1 MRNKALLPIALL
13 LAATGC
19 AHTRYAECPKCP
31 KQEIPE
37 VTGQRQPAQERKAL
51 FCPEHECKVL
61 VRVEENCR
69 VRAEPYYLVMAGKG
83 ETTIVWQIKE
93 GEFAPNPIRW
103 KQAWAERV
111 FTPEK
116 SSPTE
121 VRFKNNRTIGVFNYG
136 IAVMQGGKACAELD
150 PTGINDMP

>member
-1 MRNKALLPIALL
+1 MRKNALLPMVLL

-19 AHTRYAECPKCP
+19 AYTRDAVCPKCP
-31 KQEIPE
+31 KQEIPD
-37 VTGQRQPAQERKAL
+37 VKGQRQPAEERKAL
-51 FCPEHECKVL
+51 FCPEDECKVT
-61 VRVEENCR
+61 VRVDENCN

-93 GEFAPNPIRW
+93 GTFAPNPIRW

-111 FTPEK
+111 FTLEK
-116 SSPTE
+116 SSATE
-121 VRFKNNRTIGVFNYG
+121 IRFKNNRTIGVFNYG
-136 IAVMQGGKACAELD
+136 ITVRRGDKPCPELD